1 MICFA
6 EEVEIA
12 DGVARVKSRKI
23 GANQSTIDG
32 IVAVVGKGTFCY
44 GLKGGVKEVVAVMV
58 VVVVVREKAR
68 TWHRERDINEL
79 KKESLVVVQRTQFS
93 YDLNT
98 LTSLQTNGQK

>member
-44 GLKGGVKEVVAVMV
+44 RLKGRGE
-58 VVVVVREKAR
+58 
-68 TWHRERDINEL
+68 
-79 KKESLVVVQRTQFS
+79 
-93 YDLNT
+93 
-98 LTSLQTNGQK
+98 